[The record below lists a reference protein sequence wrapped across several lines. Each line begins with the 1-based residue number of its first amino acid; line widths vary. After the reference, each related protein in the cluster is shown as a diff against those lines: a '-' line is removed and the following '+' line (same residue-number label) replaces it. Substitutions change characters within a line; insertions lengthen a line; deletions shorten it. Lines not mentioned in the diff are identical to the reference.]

1 MCSIVIRG
9 RAWTSYLTVASRR
22 ILTRAARSFSRL
34 VFMKSKAK
42 VMKSRTTP
50 ENLVV
55 DARVAV
61 ANEPA
66 IADVSRR
73 GFLKTG
79 GMAAAAMIVQ
89 PHVLGGPAHT
99 APSDRVNVAI
109 IGAGGRGRQNVRE
122 LLKLQDVRVSAVA
135 DPAEFWDLSNY
146 YYRGEAGRLPVC
158 AEIEKHYQ
166 QSEPGFKCHQEVD
179 YRELFATRASE
190 FDAVLCA
197 TPDHM
202 HAHATLAAMRA
213 GKHVYCEKPLTHNI
227 AEARLVSRV
236 AAETGVAT
244 QLGNQGH
251 SKDTIR
257 ETVEL
262 IRAGAIGKV
271 AEVHAWVPATRWNK
285 SLTKPPVNAQ
295 PIPQGLNWDLWCG
308 VRNPPGFHEAYA
320 PVAWRDFWN
329 FGCGAMG
336 DFGCHD
342 LDSAVWALDLGLP
355 SRIEMRAA
363 GASDPNLAPFGEIG
377 YFDFP
382 ANGARGPVRLN
393 WYSGGLLPPTPEA
406 LPDTVRLPRRGVLF
420 VGSEGV
426 MLCGG
431 AGGEAVIYPEEHAK
445 TIEKPDETLKRSA
458 GHHRDWVDAIKGG
471 PPASSEFSYG
481 AKLTEIT
488 LLGLVAMRTGKIIH
502 WDAQKMNARNCPEAE
517 QIVKGEYRA
526 GWRLDQ

>member
-1 MCSIVIRG
+1 
-9 RAWTSYLTVASRR
+9 
-22 ILTRAARSFSRL
+22 
-34 VFMKSKAK
+34 
-42 VMKSRTTP
+42 MKSRTTP
-50 ENLVV
+50 AGSLAKVQAATSKRAGLAGN
-55 DARVAV
+55 
-61 ANEPA
+61 
-66 IADVSRR
+66 SRR
-73 GFLKTG
+73 RFLKTG
-79 GMAAAAMIVQ
+79 GMATAAIIVQ

-99 APSDRVNVAI
+99 APSDRVNVALL
-109 IGAGGRGRQNVRE
+109 GAGGRGRQNVRE
-122 LLKLQDVRVSAVA
+122 LLKLNDVRVSAVA
-135 DPAEFWDLSNY
+135 DPAEHWDLSKF

-158 AEIEKHYQ
+158 AEIEKCYQ
-166 QSEPGFKCHQEVD
+166 KTEPGFKCHQQED
-179 YRELFATRASE
+179 YRELLNNHASK

-202 HAHATLAAMRA
+202 HAHATIAAVRA

-236 AAETGVAT
+236 AAEAGVAT

-262 IRAGAIGKV
+262 IRAGAIGHV

-285 SLTKPPVNAQ
+285 SLTKPPLTSQ
-295 PIPQGLNWDLWCG
+295 PSPRGLNWDLWCG
-308 VRNPPGFHEAYA
+308 VRNPPAFHEVYA

-355 SRIEMRAA
+355 NRIEMRPA
-363 GASDPNLAPFGEIG
+363 GASDANLAPFGEIG

-382 ANGARGPVRLN
+382 ASEMRGPVRLN
-393 WYSGGLLPPTPEA
+393 WYSGGLLPPTPHE
-406 LPDTVRLPRRGVLF
+406 LPDSVGLPSRGVLF
-420 VGSEGV
+420 VGSKGV

-431 AGGEAVIYPEEHAK
+431 AGGQAVVYPEQHAK
-445 TIEKPDETLKRSA
+445 TLVKPKETIKRSA
-458 GHHRDWVDAIKGG
+458 GHHRDWIDAIKGG
-471 PPASSEFSYG
+471 PPASSAFSYG

-488 LLGLVAMRTGKIIH
+488 LLGLVAMRTGKVIQ
-502 WDAQKMNARNCPEAE
+502 WDATKMRARGCPEAE
-517 QIVKGEYRA
+517 QIIRGEYRD

>member
-1 MCSIVIRG
+1 MIKSTAAPAPSIVDSQATPTKRG
-9 RAWTSYLTVASRR
+9 MLADLSRR
-22 ILTRAARSFSRL
+22 T
-34 VFMKSKAK
+34 FM
-42 VMKSRTTP
+42 R
-50 ENLVV
+50 
-55 DARVAV
+55 
-61 ANEPA
+61 
-66 IADVSRR
+66 
-73 GFLKTG
+73 TG
-79 GMAAAAMIVQ
+79 GIATAAMIVQ

-99 APSDRVNVAI
+99 PPSDRVNVAL

-122 LLKLQDVRVSAVA
+122 LLKLKDVRVSAVA
-135 DPAEFWDLSNY
+135 DPAEYWDLSKF

-158 AEIEKHYQ
+158 NEIEKHYQ
-166 QSEPGFKCHQEVD
+166 QTEPGFKCHQEQD
-179 YRELFATRASE
+179 YRELFADHASE

-202 HAHATLAAMRA
+202 HAHASLAAIRS

-227 AEARLVSRV
+227 AEARLVSRA
-236 AAETGVAT
+236 AAEAGVAT

-262 IRAGAIGKV
+262 IRAGAIGEV
-271 AEVHAWVPATRWNK
+271 REVHAWVPATRWNK
-285 SLTKPPVNAQ
+285 SLTQPPQNSQ
-295 PIPQGLNWDLWCG
+295 PVPAGLDWDLWCG
-308 VRNPPGFHEAYA
+308 VRTPPAFHEAYA
-320 PVAWRDFWN
+320 PVAWRDFWK

-363 GASDPNLAPFGEIG
+363 GSSDANLAPFGEIG

-382 ANGARGPVRLN
+382 ANAVRGTVRLN
-393 WYSGGLLPPTPEA
+393 WYSGGLLPPTPQE
-406 LPDTVRLPRRGVLF
+406 LPSDVSLPKRGVLF
-420 VGSEGV
+420 VGSKGV

-431 AGGEAVIYPEEHAK
+431 AGGQAVVYPEQYAQ
-445 TIEKPDETLKRSA
+445 TLQKPEETLKRSA
-458 GHHRDWVDAIKGG
+458 GHHRDWIDAIKGG
-471 PPASSEFSYG
+471 PPASSEFGYG

-488 LLGLVAMRTGKIIH
+488 LLGLVAMRTGKVID
-502 WDAQKMNARNCPEAE
+502 WDAKDMTARNCPEAE
-517 QIVKGEYRA
+517 QIIQGEYRD

>member
-1 MCSIVIRG
+1 MNSRIT
-9 RAWTSYLTVASRR
+9 RADSVVEFGAAASNDLAIANGSRR
-22 ILTRAARSFSRL
+22 R
-34 VFMKSKAK
+34 
-42 VMKSRTTP
+42 
-50 ENLVV
+50 
-55 DARVAV
+55 
-61 ANEPA
+61 
-66 IADVSRR
+66 
-73 GFLKTG
+73 FLKTG

-99 APSDRVNVAI
+99 APSDRVNVALV
-109 IGAGGRGRQNVRE
+109 GAGGRGRQNVRE
-122 LLKLQDVRVSAVA
+122 LLKLKDVRVTAVA
-135 DPAEFWDLSNY
+135 DPAEHWDLSNF
-146 YYRGEAGRLPVC
+146 YYRGDAGRLPVC
-158 AEIEKHYQ
+158 QEIETHYQ
-166 QSEPGFKCHQEVD
+166 QIEPGFKCLQQVD
-179 YRELFATRASE
+179 YRELFATQASA

-202 HAHATLAAMRA
+202 HAHASLAAMRA

-262 IRAGAIGKV
+262 VRAGAIGKV
-271 AEVHAWVPATRWNK
+271 SEVHAWVPATRWNK
-285 SLTKPPVNAQ
+285 SLTKPPATAL
-295 PIPQGLNWDLWCG
+295 PIPPGLNWDLWCG
-308 VRNPPGFHEAYA
+308 VRNPPDFHEAYA
-320 PVAWRDFWN
+320 PVAWRDFWS

-342 LDSAVWALDLGLP
+342 LDSAVWALDLGVP
-355 SRIEMRAA
+355 HRIEMRAA
-363 GASDPNLAPFGEIG
+363 GMSDLNLAPYGEIG

-382 ANGARGPVRLN
+382 ASGSRGPVRLN

-406 LPDTVRLPRRGVLF
+406 LPDSVSLPRRGVLF

-431 AGGEAVIYPEEHAK
+431 AGGQAVVYPEAHAR
-445 TIEKPDETLKRSA
+445 TLEKPQETLPRSA

-502 WDAQKMNARNCPEAE
+502 WDEKNMQARNCPEAA
-517 QIVKGEYRA
+517 QIVEGEYRE

>member
-1 MCSIVIRG
+1 MKSRMNSADVAVELRSTESKRI
-9 RAWTSYLTVASRR
+9 ASADASRR
-22 ILTRAARSFSRL
+22 
-34 VFMKSKAK
+34 
-42 VMKSRTTP
+42 
-50 ENLVV
+50 E
-55 DARVAV
+55 
-61 ANEPA
+61 
-66 IADVSRR
+66 
-73 GFLKTG
+73 FLKTSG
-79 GMAAAAMIVQ
+79 TVAAAMIVQ

-99 APSDRVNVAI
+99 APSDRVNVALV
-109 IGAGGRGRQNVRE
+109 GAGGRGRQNVRE
-122 LLKLQDVRVSAVA
+122 LLMLNDVRVTAVA
-135 DPAEFWDLSNY
+135 DPAEHWDLSKF

-158 AEIEKHYQ
+158 DQIEQHYQ
-166 QSEPGFKCHQEVD
+166 QNEPGFKCQQHAD
-179 YRELFATRASE
+179 YRELFATKTSE

-202 HAHATLAAMRA
+202 HAHATLAAIRA

-227 AEARLVSRV
+227 AEARLVSRS
-236 AAETGVAT
+236 AAEAGVAT

-262 IRAGAIGKV
+262 IRSGAIGEV
-271 AEVHAWVPATRWNK
+271 AEVHAWVPATRWNQT
-285 SLTKPPVNAQ
+285 LTTPPVTAQ
-295 PIPQGLNWDLWCG
+295 AIPRGLNWDLWCG
-308 VRNPPGFHEAYA
+308 VRTPPAFHEVYA
-320 PVAWRDFWN
+320 PVAWRDFWA

-355 SRIEMRAA
+355 NRIEMRAA
-363 GASDPNLAPFGEIG
+363 GTSDPSLAPFGEIG

-382 ANGARGPVRLN
+382 ASGARGPVRVN
-393 WYSGGLLPPTPEA
+393 WYSGGLLPPTPHE
-406 LPDTVRLPRRGVLF
+406 LPDSVSLPRRGVLF

-431 AGGEAVIYPEEHAK
+431 AGGQAVIYPEEHAK
-445 TIEKPDETLKRSA
+445 AVQSPEQTLKRSA

-488 LLGLVAMRTGKIIH
+488 LLGLVAMRTGKIIQ
-502 WDAQKMNARNCPEAE
+502 WDADKMSASDCPEAD
-517 QIVKGEYRA
+517 QIVQGEYRD

>member
-1 MCSIVIRG
+1 MNSRIT
-9 RAWTSYLTVASRR
+9 RADSVVEFGAAASNDLAIANGSRR
-22 ILTRAARSFSRL
+22 R
-34 VFMKSKAK
+34 
-42 VMKSRTTP
+42 
-50 ENLVV
+50 
-55 DARVAV
+55 
-61 ANEPA
+61 
-66 IADVSRR
+66 
-73 GFLKTG
+73 FLKTG

-99 APSDRVNVAI
+99 APSDRVNVALV
-109 IGAGGRGRQNVRE
+109 GAGGRGRQNVRE
-122 LLKLQDVRVSAVA
+122 LLKLKDVRVTAVA
-135 DPAEFWDLSNY
+135 DPAEHWDLSNF
-146 YYRGEAGRLPVC
+146 YYRGDAGRLPVC
-158 AEIEKHYQ
+158 QEIETHYQ
-166 QSEPGFKCHQEVD
+166 QIEPGFKCLQQVD
-179 YRELFATRASE
+179 YRELFATQASA

-202 HAHATLAAMRA
+202 HAHASLAAMRA

-262 IRAGAIGKV
+262 VRAGAIGKV
-271 AEVHAWVPATRWNK
+271 SEVHAWVPATRWNK
-285 SLTKPPVNAQ
+285 SLTKPPATAL
-295 PIPQGLNWDLWCG
+295 PIPPGLNWDLWCG
-308 VRNPPGFHEAYA
+308 VRNPPDFHEAYA
-320 PVAWRDFWN
+320 PVAWRDFWS

-342 LDSAVWALDLGLP
+342 LDSAVWALDLGVP
-355 SRIEMRAA
+355 HRIEMRAA
-363 GASDPNLAPFGEIG
+363 GMSDLNLAPYGEIG

-382 ANGARGPVRLN
+382 ASGSRGPVRLN

-406 LPDTVRLPRRGVLF
+406 LPDSVSLPRRGVLF

-431 AGGEAVIYPEEHAK
+431 AGGQAVVYPEAHAR
-445 TIEKPDETLKRSA
+445 TLEKPQETLPRSA

-502 WDAQKMNARNCPEAE
+502 WDEKNMQARNCPEAA
-517 QIVKGEYRA
+517 QIVKGEYRE

>member
-1 MCSIVIRG
+1 MESRTAATGSIAQGWRHG
-9 RAWTSYLTVASRR
+9 KHAECLATSCPGTSRR
-22 ILTRAARSFSRL
+22 R
-34 VFMKSKAK
+34 
-42 VMKSRTTP
+42 
-50 ENLVV
+50 
-55 DARVAV
+55 
-61 ANEPA
+61 
-66 IADVSRR
+66 
-73 GFLKTG
+73 FLQVG
-79 GMAAAAMIVQ
+79 GAAAAAMVVQ

-99 APSDRVNVAI
+99 ARSDRVHVALV
-109 IGAGGRGRQNVRE
+109 GAGGRGLQNARE
-122 LLKLQDVRVSAVA
+122 LMKLQDVRISAVV
-135 DPAEFWDLSNY
+135 DPAEHWDLSKF

-158 AEIEKHYQ
+158 NEIEKHYQ
-166 QSEPGFKCHQEVD
+166 KTEANFTCHQEED
-179 YRELFATRASE
+179 YREFFAKHGADV
-190 FDAVLCA
+190 DAVLCA

-213 GKHVYCEKPLTHNI
+213 GKHVYCEKPLTHNV

-262 IRAGAIGKV
+262 IRAGVIGDV

-285 SLTKPPVNAQ
+285 TLTQPPTTTN
-295 PIPQGLNWDLWCG
+295 PIPKGLNWDLWCG
-308 VRNPPGFHEAYA
+308 VRNPPGFDSVYT

-342 LDSAVWALDLGLP
+342 LDSAVWALELGLP
-355 SRIEMRAA
+355 TRIEMRAA
-363 GASDPNLAPFGEIG
+363 GASHPGLAPFGEIG

-382 ANGARGPVRLN
+382 SRGQRGPVRLN
-393 WYSGGLLPPTPEA
+393 WYSGGLLPPTPSE
-406 LPDTVRLPRRGVLF
+406 LPDSVNLPRRGVLF
-420 VGSEGV
+420 VGSQGI

-431 AGGEAVIYPEEHAK
+431 AGGQAVIYPEEHAK
-445 TIEKPDETLKRSA
+445 AVPTPKETLKRSA

-488 LLGLVAMRTGKIIH
+488 LLGLVAMRTGKVIQ
-502 WDAQKMNARNCPEAE
+502 WDAANMKASNCPEAE
-517 QIVKGEYRA
+517 QIVQGEYRD
-526 GWRLDQ
+526 GWSLEP

>member
-1 MCSIVIRG
+1 MNSRIT
-9 RAWTSYLTVASRR
+9 RADSVVEFGAVASND
-22 ILTRAARSFSRL
+22 LA
-34 VFMKSKAK
+34 M
-42 VMKSRTTP
+42 
-50 ENLVV
+50 
-55 DARVAV
+55 
-61 ANEPA
+61 ANG
-66 IADVSRR
+66 SRR
-73 GFLKTG
+73 RFLKTG

-99 APSDRVNVAI
+99 APSDRVNVALV
-109 IGAGGRGRQNVRE
+109 GAGGRGRQNVRE
-122 LLKLQDVRVSAVA
+122 LLKLKDVRVTAVA
-135 DPAEFWDLSNY
+135 DPAEHWDLSNF
-146 YYRGEAGRLPVC
+146 YYRGDAGRLPVC
-158 AEIEKHYQ
+158 QEIETHYQ
-166 QSEPGFKCHQEVD
+166 QIEPGFKCLQQVD
-179 YRELFATRASE
+179 YRELFATQASA

-202 HAHATLAAMRA
+202 HAHASLAAMRA

-262 IRAGAIGKV
+262 VRAGAIGKV
-271 AEVHAWVPATRWNK
+271 SEVHAWVPATRWNK
-285 SLTKPPVNAQ
+285 SLTKPPVTAL
-295 PIPQGLNWDLWCG
+295 PIPPGLNWDLWCG
-308 VRNPPGFHEAYA
+308 VRNPPDFHEAYA
-320 PVAWRDFWN
+320 PVAWRDFWS

-342 LDSAVWALDLGLP
+342 LDSAVWALDLGVP
-355 SRIEMRAA
+355 HRVEMRAA
-363 GASDPNLAPFGEIG
+363 GMSDLNLAPYGEIG

-382 ANGARGPVRLN
+382 ASGSRGPVRLN

-406 LPDTVRLPRRGVLF
+406 LPDSVSLPRRGVLF

-431 AGGEAVIYPEEHAK
+431 AGGQAIVYPEAHAK
-445 TIEKPDETLKRSA
+445 TLEKPQVTLPRSA

-502 WDAQKMNARNCPEAE
+502 WDEKKMQARNCPEAA
-517 QIVKGEYRA
+517 QIVKGEYRE